1 MTRIKL
7 ILFKKSY
14 GASKRLT
21 FRHQP
26 AHPKTKKK
34 TQTLIKNTKPLIH
47 KQKKKQK
54 NKKTKKQKKKQKKQ
68 TLKPKPYF
76 PIKIQTHSNLRFFA
90 ATPYTHKSD

>member
-1 MTRIKL
+1 MTRIEI

-26 AHPKTKKK
+26 AHPKTKK
-34 TQTLIKNTKPLIH
+34 QNASPY
-47 KQKKKQK
+47 KKHQAAYPQ
-54 NKKTKKQKKKQKKQ
+54 TKKKKKQKKQ